1 MTTVKIID
9 QAINSAKLAN
19 ELVVESGE
27 TTTASDT
34 NIFTGLNMMKRLPF
48 GARIHIGD
56 IGKTTDNN
64 VNATIEHSV
73 ETIWKINTAIKNG
86 LSNNTTVEIN
96 ITNTT
101 GYTTNLNNYTV
112 SLTYEA
118 PIYGDAQLVDDLR
131 PPVVYNK
138 SENEF
143 WIKVEEAGDVQD
155 VYLNIMIFPGVN

>member
-1 MTTVKIID
+1 
-9 QAINSAKLAN
+9 
-19 ELVVESGE
+19 
-27 TTTASDT
+27 
-34 NIFTGLNMMKRLPF
+34 MMKRLPF

-56 IGKTTDNN
+56 IGDTTDNN
-64 VNATIEHSV
+64 VNATIDHSV

-86 LSNNTTVEIN
+86 LSHNTTVEIN

-101 GYTTNLNNYTV
+101 GYNTTNLNNYTV